1 MAETS
6 PYTPDAQA
14 LAQASALCGARTR
27 SGCPCKNHPVRGK
40 RRCRMHGG
48 AKGSG
53 GQLGNKNAWKH
64 GLYTEELKGERIAA
78 RQLLR
83 TMQKVKIIT
92 LGG

>member
-1 MAETS
+1 
-6 PYTPDAQA
+6 
-14 LAQASALCGARTR
+14 
-27 SGCPCKNHPVRGK
+27 
-40 RRCRMHGG
+40 MHGG